1 MGEKNASMF
10 ICFVIS
16 NECEKSIHTYGSFAN
31 AQDDD
36 IVFIYILQILR
47 YALTNHIKILR
58 SSKNKQ

>member
-1 MGEKNASMF
+1 MF

-16 NECEKSIHTYGSFAN
+16 NECEKSIYTYGSFAN

-36 IVFIYILQILR
+36 IVCIYILQILR
-47 YALTNHIKILR
+47 YAFTNHIKISR

>member
-47 YALTNHIKILR
+47 YALTNYIKILR
-58 SSKNKQ
+58 GCKNKQ